1 MNRRASQSLIDEI
14 NALPAERI
22 AQVEDFVRF
31 LASEERRRQAIARL
45 QALRERVP
53 LEEITN
59 AEMQQITDT
68 VKEVRAQ
75 MRAERE
81 RSGRP

>member
-53 LEEITN
+53 FEEITD

-81 RSGRP
+81 RAGRP